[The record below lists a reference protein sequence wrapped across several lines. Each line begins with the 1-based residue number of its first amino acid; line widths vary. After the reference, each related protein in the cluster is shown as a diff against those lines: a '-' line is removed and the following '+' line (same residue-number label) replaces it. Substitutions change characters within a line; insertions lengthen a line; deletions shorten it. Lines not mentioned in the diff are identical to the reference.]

1 MSVSTINESQTRLH
15 LDDQAYPY
23 AASRQ
28 HEAPVAA
35 TYAARKHLIDSV
47 IAALLLIPAL
57 PIMGLL
63 LLLVRVTSPG
73 PPLFR
78 QVRVGRNGATF
89 KLLKIRTMRCDAESV
104 GGAQWS
110 TGAADPRVTRVGRV
124 IRRLHMD
131 EFPQL
136 INVLRG
142 EMSLVGPR
150 PERPEFVDVLSRAIP
165 GYTRRHDV
173 RPGITG
179 LAQINLPPD
188 TDLDSAC
195 RKLDLDLQYIQE
207 SRLSLDFR
215 VIACTG
221 LRLFGIR
228 GNFLIWLTGVRRVP
242 TGAVALPASGAAVS
256 NRPLTPELIA
266 QISQSTPGNVLGPH
280 SASHSCSGDGELA
293 AKSLA
298 ATRRK
303 AR

>member
-1 MSVSTINESQTRLH
+1 MSVSTVTESQTRLH
-15 LDDQAYPY
+15 LDDQTYQY

-28 HEAPVAA
+28 HAPVAA
-35 TYAARKHLIDSV
+35 PYATRKHLLDSI
-47 IAALLLIPAL
+47 IAAVLLIPAL
-57 PIMGLL
+57 PIIGLL
-63 LLLVRVTSPG
+63 LLLVRATSPG

-78 QVRVGRNGATF
+78 QIRVGRNGATF
-89 KLLKIRTMRCDAESV
+89 KVLKIRTMRCDAEKA

-110 TGAADPRVTRVGRV
+110 SGVSDPRVTRVGKV
-124 IRRLHMD
+124 IRRLHLD

-142 EMSLVGPR
+142 EMALVGPR
-150 PERPEFVDVLSRAIP
+150 PERPEFVEVLSRTIP

-188 TDLDSAC
+188 TDLESAC
-195 RKLDLDLQYIQE
+195 RKLDLDLQYIQQ
-207 SRLSLDFR
+207 SRLSLDLR

-228 GNFLIWLTGVRRVP
+228 GNFLIWLTGVRREP
-242 TGAVALPASGAAVS
+242 TGTVGLPVLDAGIAD
-256 NRPLTPELIA
+256 RPMTPELIA
-266 QISQSTPGNVLGPH
+266 QMAQSSCGSVPSPH
-280 SASHSCSGDGELA
+280 STNHACNGDGELVTA
-293 AKSLA
+293 SIA
-298 ATRRK
+298 ATKRK

>member
-1 MSVSTINESQTRLH
+1 MSVSTVTEPQSRLH

-28 HEAPVAA
+28 HAPVAA
-35 TYAARKHLIDSV
+35 PYATRKHLLDSV

-57 PIMGLL
+57 PIIGLL
-63 LLLVRVTSPG
+63 LLLVRATSPG

-89 KLLKIRTMRCDAESV
+89 KVLKIRTMRCDAEKV
-104 GGAQWS
+104 GGAQWCS
-110 TGAADPRVTRVGRV
+110 GVSDPRVTRIGKV
-124 IRRLHMD
+124 IRRLHLD

-142 EMSLVGPR
+142 EMALVGPR

-165 GYTRRHDV
+165 GYARRHDV

-179 LAQINLPPD
+179 VAQINLPPD
-188 TDLDSAC
+188 TDLESAC
-195 RKLDLDLQYIQE
+195 RKLELDLQYIQQ
-207 SRLSLDFR
+207 SRLSLDLR

-242 TGAVALPASGAAVS
+242 TGAVALPAVDAEYA
-256 NRPLTPELIA
+256 NRPMTPELIA
-266 QISQSTPGNVLGPH
+266 QIAQSSPSSVPSPR
-280 SASHSCSGDGELA
+280 SATHGCNGDGEMA
-293 AKSLA
+293 PASIA
-298 ATRRK
+298 ATKRK